1 MESFL
6 LRAKQTC
13 WKGLI
18 VWNWVLV
25 KNMNM
30 HACDRRT
37 SIQSRIAG
45 YIFKVQTKVLEG
57 SFKVDFHYP
66 HMKAKDTSDAF
77 WLNKAGLSS
86 IDKVLAAVCTFT
98 LRSCTLLKTYCNL
111 SNSLCK
117 TLHNLC
123 SLVNSWD
130 ISVHRMCYEENRA
143 KMKMILKSCIWML

>member
-6 LRAKQTC
+6 LRAKQPC
-13 WKGLI
+13 WKSLL

-45 YIFKVQTKVLEG
+45 YIFKVQTKVLE
-57 SFKVDFHYP
+57 VDFHYP

-86 IDKVLAAVCTFT
+86 IDKVLAAVCTFYFKVLHT
-98 LRSCTLLKTYCNL
+98 AKALTYCNL

-130 ISVHRMCYEENRA
+130 ISVHRMCYVENCA